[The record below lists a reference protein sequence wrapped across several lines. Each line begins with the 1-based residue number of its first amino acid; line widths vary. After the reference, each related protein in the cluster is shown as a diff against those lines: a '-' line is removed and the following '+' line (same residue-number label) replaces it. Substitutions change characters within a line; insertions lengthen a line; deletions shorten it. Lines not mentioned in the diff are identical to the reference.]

1 MNKDLSSF
9 NIKQIPFYF
18 RVFVNRSK
26 KFMVPVFLL
35 LVLSVNGFLIFRIN
49 QYSSQEP
56 SAEQLNEQ
64 QSTIK
69 RIIIDEDSI
78 DKILSLEKRNIAIK
92 SLFEKARDNPF
103 RD

>member
-1 MNKDLSSF
+1 MNKDLSNF
-9 NIKQIPFYF
+9 NIKQVPTYF
-18 RVFVNRSK
+18 KIFVNKSK
-26 KFMVPVFLL
+26 KIMVPVFLL

-78 DKILSLEKRNIAIK
+78 DKILSLEKRNIAVK

>member
-1 MNKDLSSF
+1 MSKDLSNL
-9 NIKQIPFYF
+9 NIKQIPAYL
-18 RVFVNRSK
+18 RLFVNRSK
-26 KFMVPVFLL
+26 KFMVPVFLM
-35 LVLSVNGFLIFRIN
+35 LVISVNGFLIFRIN

-56 SAEQLNEQ
+56 SPEQLNEQ